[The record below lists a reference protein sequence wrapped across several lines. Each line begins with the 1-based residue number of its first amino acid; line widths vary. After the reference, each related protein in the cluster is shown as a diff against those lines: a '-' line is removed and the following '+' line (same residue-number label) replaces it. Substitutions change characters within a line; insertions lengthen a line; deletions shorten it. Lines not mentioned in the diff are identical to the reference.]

1 MTVSR
6 RKPPTGFSSPVE
18 ETIEAVTETPM
29 EVVQEEVKEVV
40 EKVVEVKKEKVHPA
54 VTPVLGNNPK
64 PVAPRT
70 PSTRN
75 TPRFSPQR

>member
-1 MTVSR
+1 
-6 RKPPTGFSSPVE
+6 
-18 ETIEAVTETPM
+18 M

-70 PSTRN
+70 PSKRN

>member
-6 RKPPTGFSSPVE
+6 RKTPAGFSSPVE
-18 ETIEAVTETPM
+18 ETTEVFTETPV
-29 EVVQEEVKEVV
+29 EVVEEEVV
-40 EKVVEVKKEKVHPA
+40 EKVEKVVKKVHPA

-70 PSTRN
+70 PSPRN

>member
-1 MTVSR
+1 
-6 RKPPTGFSSPVE
+6 VE
-18 ETIEAVTETPM
+18 ETIEAVTETPV
-29 EVVQEEVKEVV
+29 EVVEKKVEEVV

-54 VTPVLGNNPK
+54 VTPALGNNPK

-70 PSTRN
+70 PSKRN

>member
-6 RKPPTGFSSPVE
+6 RKLPEGFSSPVE
-18 ETIEAVTETPM
+18 ETTEAVTETPV
-29 EVVQEEVKEVV
+29 EVVEKKVEEVV
-40 EKVVEVKKEKVHPA
+40 EKVVKVKKEKVHPA

-70 PSTRN
+70 PSKRN